1 VFEGVFQLG
10 IAHTGALMDVTHPDV
25 SHPEPYDG
33 EKRGVMPTKILG
45 RVGMWNQ
52 ILACQLLNS
61 DSFPQDSSRFTC
73 TWYFTKPNQKC

>member
-33 EKRGVMPTKILG
+33 EKRGVMPTKITLG
-45 RVGMWNQ
+45 GW
-52 ILACQLLNS
+52 ACG
-61 DSFPQDSSRFTC
+61 
-73 TWYFTKPNQKC
+73 TKYWPAS